1 MTLCQAPGGDSTE
14 AVPSRPGWGRIR
26 PMKWRNW
33 AGNQTANPERI
44 LAPRTETEVA
54 EAVALAHSEGRAL
67 RVAGSGHSFT
77 AAVVSN
83 DLMMQIGALS
93 GIRAIDRSSMTV
105 SVGAGTTLSA
115 LNDML
120 HQEGLALPN
129 LGDIAYQTVAG
140 AISTSTHGTGVRLGG
155 LAAQVRG
162 MVIVDG
168 RGERVVCD
176 AGSNPDLLD
185 VGRVS
190 VGSLGVI
197 TEYTLSVVPSFLLN
211 AVEEPMRVDSVLADL
226 DRHVGENDHFEFF
239 WVPHT
244 GWALTKR
251 NNRTEGPREPLP
263 RVRGW
268 FEKTFMENYAFGAV
282 CAAGRIAPRAI
293 PRLAKALPASG
304 KRTYTDDSFRI
315 FASPRL
321 VKFYEMEQAIPIAAL
336 PDALNEIRAMVDR
349 KGYMLNFPVEV
360 RFTAGDDIPLST
372 ASGRTSAYIAVHVF
386 KGMEH
391 EPFMRDVEEILRRH
405 DARPHW
411 GKIHFR
417 ESGELSG
424 LYPRWSEFVA
434 ARNRLDPDR
443 TFRNEYSTRVFG
455 P

>member
-1 MTLCQAPGGDSTE
+1 MLGP
-14 AVPSRPGWGRIR
+14 
-26 PMKWRNW
+26 RN
-33 AGNQTANPERI
+33 ES
-44 LAPRTETEVA
+44 EVA
-54 EAVALAHSEGRAL
+54 EAVRQAHSQGRAI

-83 DLMMQIGALS
+83 DLMMRIGALS
-93 GIRAIDRSSMTV
+93 GIRSIDRSAMTAT
-105 SVGAGTTLSA
+105 VGAGTTLSD
-115 LNDML
+115 LNESL
-120 HQEGLALPN
+120 HREGLALPN

-140 AISTSTHGTGVRLGG
+140 AISTSTHGTGLQIGG
-155 LAAQVRG
+155 LATQVKG
-162 MVIVDG
+162 MVLIDG
-168 RGERVVCD
+168 RGERVACN
-176 AGSNPDLLD
+176 ATTNPDLLD

-197 TEYTLSVVPSFLLN
+197 TEYTLGVVPAFLLN
-211 AVEEPMRVDSVLADL
+211 AVEEPMRVDSVLADI
-226 DRHVGENDHFEFF
+226 DRHVRENDHFEFF

-251 NNRTEGPREPLP
+251 NNRTDGPKDPLP
-263 RVRGW
+263 TFRGW
-268 FEKTFMENYAFGAV
+268 FDKTFMENYAFGAV
-282 CAAGRIAPRAI
+282 CAAGRMVPRAI
-293 PRLAKALPASG
+293 PKLAKALPSSG
-304 KRTYTDDSFRI
+304 RRSYTDDSFRI

-360 RFTAGDDIPLST
+360 RFTAEDDIPLST
-372 ASGRTSAYIAVHVF
+372 AHGRTSAYIAVHVY

-391 EPFMRDVEEILRRH
+391 EPFMRDVEEILRRYA
-405 DARPHW
+405 ARPHW

-417 ESGELSG
+417 DAAELKE
-424 LYPRWSEFVA
+424 LYPRWNEFLA

-455 P
+455 A